1 VHAGGVAGDDR
12 RMPVGSTVPPLGYR
26 PAKVA
31 VATAEATAPALILT
45 ASRKPAGA
53 GNRAVF
59 AFDGP
64 CCPGKGL
71 VIRIYTDSEI
81 NGNEWLEQL
90 SVAGRK
96 SVAGGFGE

>member
-1 VHAGGVAGDDR
+1 
-12 RMPVGSTVPPLGYR
+12 MPVGSTVPPLGYR

-81 NGNEWLEQL
+81 NGNECWNSYRLQEGNPL
-90 SVAGRK
+90 RDGLVNNPSITRRN
-96 SVAGGFGE
+96 